1 MSQEPHKV
9 LCSVLGSEDPS
20 LVVRE
25 AETLLTCGGNTMV
38 ETSTTGT
45 RVGERGA
52 LAGARS

>member
-25 AETLLTCGGNTMV
+25 AETLLTCGGNAMV
-38 ETSTTGT
+38 ETSTTGN